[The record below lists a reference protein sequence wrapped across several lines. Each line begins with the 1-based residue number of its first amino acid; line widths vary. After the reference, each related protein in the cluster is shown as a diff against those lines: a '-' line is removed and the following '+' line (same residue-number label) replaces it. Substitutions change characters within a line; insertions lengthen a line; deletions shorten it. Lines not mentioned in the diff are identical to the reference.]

1 VRSDCIV
8 YRFHCFGFLQCRAM
22 LCIIAAYVVMRW
34 LPVRSSLSV
43 RLSRSRILSKRI
55 KVSSIHFRVVT
66 PFIFFGQNL
75 MAIFRRDPPIGGV
88 EWRWSRQKWRFF
100 TTIWLWHRW
109 LLDRRVSST
118 FRRRSYV
125 IALSGGVC
133 WSRETDDE
141 APRICKYYLWQP
153 DSMLRRTQQNII

>member
-1 VRSDCIV
+1 MRSDCIV

-22 LCIIAAYVVMRW
+22 LCIIAACRHAVTARPFVSVCPSVTFAYSVKTNKGIFN
-34 LPVRSSLSV
+34 SLSG
-43 RLSRSRILSKRI
+43 SHT
-55 KVSSIHFRVVT
+55 IH
-66 PFIFFGQNL
+66 FFGQNL

-88 EWRWSRQKWRFF
+88 EWRWSRPKWRFF

-141 APRICKYYLWQP
+141 APRICKYYLWQQ